1 MSEIQIKNKS
11 YRLPIF
17 LPDATLGVAR
27 NLDSLDLAK
36 VGLQGVMVNTY
47 HLIQKP
53 GEKVLQK
60 IGGIKKMMNWS
71 GFVSSDSGGFQLFSL
86 IRKNPNLGKI
96 TDEGIV
102 LYTGPKKQKKT
113 LFTPEDSIRMQF
125 TIGSDVMICLDD
137 FTPPSTTEQSA
148 VSLVDETR
156 LVPLGAPPEANE
168 KRIQESVER
177 TVAWAKRAKIEFEKQ
192 LTEHGFDE
200 NNRPLL
206 LAPIQ
211 GHDHKKWR
219 TYCANELKKIGFDI
233 YGLGGWPFT
242 KNDQFDYS
250 FCQLNADLTSKD
262 SLRFAL
268 GVGTPENIVKLFF
281 MGYQFFDC
289 VLPTRDARHQRLYTF
304 KVDPKSLNRTD
315 LEKLS
320 KEDRLSEIFDYCYI
334 GKGQFATDTN
344 AVSDFCD
351 CPICQKTVDVPQ
363 VSKAYLHHLF
373 KIGDGSAFRLASLHN
388 LRVYTQLMEILSR
401 D

>member
-1 MSEIQIKNKS
+1 MSEIRIKNQT

-47 HLIQKP
+47 HLIQEP
-53 GEKVLQK
+53 GEETLRQ

-86 IRKNPNLGKI
+86 IQKNPDLGKI

-102 LYTGPKKQKKT
+102 LYHGPKKQSKT
-113 LFTPEDSIRMQF
+113 IFTPEDSIRMQF
-125 TIGSDVMICLDD
+125 VIGSDVMICLDD
-137 FTPPSTTEQSA
+137 FTPPDA
-148 VSLVDETR
+148 D
-156 LVPLGAPPEANE
+156 E
-168 KRIQESVER
+168 KRLADSVNR
-177 TVAWAKRAKIEFEKQ
+177 TIAWAKRAKTEFTKQ
-192 LTEHGFDE
+192 LKKHGFSE

-211 GHDHKKWR
+211 GHDQKKWR
-219 TYCANELKKIGFDI
+219 AYCASELKKIGFDL
-233 YGLGGWPFT
+233 YGLGGWPFQ
-242 KNDQFDYS
+242 KDGQFDYS
-250 FCQLNADLTSKD
+250 FCQKNAGLTDKN

-289 VLPTRDARHQRLYTF
+289 VLPTRDARHQRLYVF
-304 KVDPKSLNRTD
+304 KVDPKNLNRSD
-315 LEKLS
+315 LQKLAQ
-320 KEDRLSEIFDYCYI
+320 EDRLNEIFDYIYI
-334 GKGQFATDTN
+334 GKGKFATDPS
-344 AVSDFCD
+344 AVSEFCD
-351 CPICQKTVDVPQ
+351 CPLCQQTKNIPQ

-373 KIGDGSAFRLASLHN
+373 KVGDGSAFRLASLHN
-388 LRVYTQLMEILSR
+388 LRVYTQLMEILGKTT
-401 D
+401 

>member
-1 MSEIQIKNKS
+1 MTEINIKNKT
-11 YRLPIF
+11 YRLPLF

-27 NLDSLDLAK
+27 NLDSLDLTK

-53 GEKVLQK
+53 GEEVLQK
-60 IGGIKKMMNWS
+60 VGGIKKMMNWS

-86 IRKNPNLGKI
+86 IRKNPNMGKI

-102 LYTGPKKQKKT
+102 LYNGPKKQSKT

-137 FTPPSTTEQSA
+137 FTPPDTTEQGA
-148 VSLVDETR
+148 VSPFR
-156 LVPLGAPPEANE
+156 EAKE
-168 KRIQESVER
+168 KRIRESVKR
-177 TVAWAKRAKIEFEKQ
+177 TITWAKRAKIEFEKQ
-192 LTEHGFDE
+192 LIEHGFDE
-200 NNRPLL
+200 KNRPLL

-211 GHDHKKWR
+211 GHDNKKWR
-219 TYCANELKKIGFDI
+219 TYCASELKKIGFDI

-242 KNDQFDYS
+242 KDGKFDYS
-250 FCQLNADLTSKD
+250 FCQLNADLTNEN

-268 GVGTPENIVKLFF
+268 GVGTPENIVRLFF

-304 KVDPKSLNRTD
+304 KTDPKSLNRKI
-315 LEKLS
+315 LEKLN

-334 GKGQFATDTN
+334 SKGQFSSNTK
-344 AVSDFCD
+344 AVSEFCD
-351 CPICQKTVDVPQ
+351 CPICQKNNNIPQ

-388 LRVYTQLMEILSR
+388 LRVYTQLMEILGKDS
-401 D
+401 

>member
-1 MSEIQIKNKS
+1 MSEIRIKNKN

-17 LPDATLGVAR
+17 VPDATLGVAR

-53 GEKVLQK
+53 GEKILQEV
-60 IGGIKKMMNWS
+60 GGIKKMMNWN

-102 LYTGPKKQKKT
+102 LYSGPKKQKKS

-137 FTPPSTTEQSA
+137 FTPP
-148 VSLVDETR
+148 
-156 LVPLGAPPEANE
+156 EANE
-168 KRIQESVER
+168 KRIKESVER
-177 TVAWAKRAKIEFEKQ
+177 TIAWAKRAKIEFEKQ
-192 LTEHGFDE
+192 LIEYGFDE
-200 NNRPLL
+200 KNRPLL

-211 GHDHKKWR
+211 GHDNQKWR
-219 TYCANELKKIGFDI
+219 TYCSEELQEIGFDI

-242 KNDQFDYS
+242 KDDKFDYS
-250 FCQLNADLTSKD
+250 FCKLSADLTSKD

-289 VLPTRDARHQRLYTF
+289 VLPTRDARHQRLYIF
-304 KVDPKSLNRTD
+304 KVDPKTLNRAD
-315 LEKLS
+315 LEKLA
-320 KEDRLSEIFDYCYI
+320 KEDRLNEIFDYCYI
-334 GKGQFATDTN
+334 SKGQFATDIS
-344 AVSDFCD
+344 AVSEFCD
-351 CPICQKTVDVPQ
+351 CPICQKTNDIPQ
-363 VSKAYLHHLF
+363 VNKAYLHHLF

-388 LRVYTQLMEILSR
+388 LRVYTQLMEILGKDS
-401 D
+401 

>member
-1 MSEIQIKNKS
+1 MQEIRIKNKN
-11 YRLPIF
+11 YPLPIF

-53 GEKVLQK
+53 GEKVLQE
-60 IGGIKKMMNWS
+60 IGGIKKMMNWP

-86 IRKNPNLGKI
+86 IRKNPDMGKI

-102 LYTGPKKQKKT
+102 LYKGPKKQSKT

-125 TIGSDVMICLDD
+125 VIGSDVMICLDD
-137 FTPPSTTEQSA
+137 FTPP
-148 VSLVDETR
+148 
-156 LVPLGAPPEANE
+156 EATE
-168 KRIQESVER
+168 KRVEESVMR
-177 TVAWAKRAKIEFEKQ
+177 TIAWAKRAKIEFAKQ
-192 LTEHGFDE
+192 LIKHGFDK

-211 GHDHKKWR
+211 GHDHQKWR
-219 TYCANELKKIGFDI
+219 AYCASELQKIGFDL

-242 KNDQFDYS
+242 KDDEFDYS
-250 FCQLNADLTSKD
+250 FCQYNADLTSKD

-268 GVGTPENIVKLFF
+268 GVGTPENIVQLFF
-281 MGYQFFDC
+281 MDYQFFDC
-289 VLPTRDARHQRLYTF
+289 VLPTRDARHQRLYIF
-304 KVDPKSLNRTD
+304 KVDPQSLNRKT
-315 LEKLS
+315 LEKLT

-334 GKGQFATDTN
+334 NQGKFATDN
-344 AVSDFCD
+344 SAVSEFCD
-351 CPICQKTVDVPQ
+351 CPICQKNDKTPL

-373 KIGDGSAFRLASLHN
+373 QIGDGSAFRLASLHN
-388 LRVYTQLMEILSR
+388 LRVYAQLMAILSQ

>member
-1 MSEIQIKNKS
+1 MTEINIKNKT
-11 YRLPIF
+11 YRLPLF

-36 VGLQGVMVNTY
+36 IGLQGVMVNTY

-53 GEKVLQK
+53 GEEVLKK
-60 IGGIKKMMNWS
+60 IGDIKKMMNWS
-71 GFVSSDSGGFQLFSL
+71 GFLSSDSGGFQLFSL
-86 IRKNPNLGKI
+86 IRKNPNMGKI

-102 LYTGPKKQKKT
+102 LYNGPKKQSKT

-125 TIGSDVMICLDD
+125 AIGSDVMICLDD
-137 FTPPSTTEQSA
+137 FTPP
-148 VSLVDETR
+148 
-156 LVPLGAPPEANE
+156 EAKE
-168 KRIQESVER
+168 KRIRESVER
-177 TVAWAKRAKIEFEKQ
+177 TITWAKRAKIEFEKQ
-192 LTEHGFDE
+192 LVKYDFND

-206 LAPIQ
+206 LSPIQ
-211 GHDHKKWR
+211 GHDNKKWR
-219 TYCANELKKIGFDI
+219 TYCASELQKIGFDI

-242 KNDQFDYS
+242 EDGEFDYS
-250 FCQLNADLTSKD
+250 FCQLNADLTNKN

-268 GVGTPENIVKLFF
+268 GVGTPENIVRLFF

-304 KVDPKSLNRTD
+304 KVDPKSLSRND
-315 LEKLS
+315 LENLN

-334 GKGQFATDTN
+334 GKGQFASDTK
-344 AVSDFCD
+344 AVSEFCD
-351 CPICQKTVDVPQ
+351 CPLCQKNNEVPQ

-388 LRVYTQLMEILSR
+388 LRIYTQLMEVLGKGS
-401 D
+401 

>member
-1 MSEIQIKNKS
+1 VTEINIKNKT
-11 YRLPIF
+11 YRLPLF

-36 VGLQGVMVNTY
+36 IGLQGVMVNTY

-53 GEKVLQK
+53 GEKILQE

-86 IRKNPNLGKI
+86 IHKNPNMGKI

-102 LYTGPKKQKKT
+102 LYNGPKKQSKT

-125 TIGSDVMICLDD
+125 AIGSDVIICLDD
-137 FTPPSTTEQSA
+137 FTPPKA
-148 VSLVDETR
+148 K
-156 LVPLGAPPEANE
+156 E
-168 KRIQESVER
+168 KRIRESVER
-177 TVAWAKRAKIEFEKQ
+177 TITWAKRAKVEFEKQ
-192 LTEHGFDE
+192 LVKYDFND

-206 LAPIQ
+206 LSPIQ
-211 GHDHKKWR
+211 GHDNKKWR
-219 TYCANELKKIGFDI
+219 TYCASELKKIGFDI

-242 KNDQFDYS
+242 KDDKFDYS
-250 FCQLNADLTSKD
+250 FCQLNADLTSKN

-268 GVGTPENIVKLFF
+268 GVGTPENIVRLFF

-289 VLPTRDARHQRLYTF
+289 VMPTRDARHQRLYTF
-304 KVDPKSLNRTD
+304 KVDPKSLNREI
-315 LEKLS
+315 LEKLN

-334 GKGQFATDTN
+334 SKGQFSSNTK
-344 AVSDFCD
+344 AVSEFCD
-351 CPICQKTVDVPQ
+351 CPICQKNNNIPQ

-388 LRVYTQLMEILSR
+388 LRVYTQLMEILGKDS
-401 D
+401 